1 MLLLILF
8 IYDFILTIFMII
20 LLIKTI
26 LKNKEV
32 ESYLKDINFELA
44 ILRKKWYLYIRRE
57 RIKWK

>member
-32 ESYLKDINFELA
+32 ENYLKEINFELA
-44 ILRKKWYLYIRRE
+44 LLRKK
-57 RIKWK
+57 